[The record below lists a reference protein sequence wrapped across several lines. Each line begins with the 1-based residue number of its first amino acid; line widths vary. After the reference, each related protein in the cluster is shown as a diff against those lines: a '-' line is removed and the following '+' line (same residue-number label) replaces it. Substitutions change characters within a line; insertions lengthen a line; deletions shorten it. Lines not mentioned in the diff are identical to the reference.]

1 MPGQYPDGYGDDP
14 TFPGRV
20 YQGPAP
26 DAADTYLDVEPDG
39 PAPALP
45 TTPRA
50 GRARRRYG
58 PVGIAALVA
67 VPLLAIGGG
76 GYALLHGDGDGRR
89 TALPTLVPTAP
100 ASPPGDASAAPTTE
114 PSTAEPSTTGS
125 GAPSGAAGL
134 AAAPSPSATRP
145 TQPATRSTTRPPATT
160 RPGGTTTGG
169 TTGGT
174 DQVSRYEGEVL
185 SLVNTERA
193 KAGCGAVQN
202 NSLLHNAARGHS
214 SDMAAN
220 NYFSH
225 TSQDGRTFADRIRAA
240 GYTGSA
246 IAENIAWGQ
255 STPQAVMTSWMNS
268 SGHRANILNC
278 RYNALGVGL
287 AYSSDGRPYWTQD
300 FGGS

>member
-1 MPGQYPDGYGDDP
+1 MPGQHPDGYGDDP

-20 YQGPAP
+20 YQAPEAADGYSGAEP
-26 DAADTYLDVEPDG
+26 DAA
-39 PAPALP
+39 AHALP
-45 TTPRA
+45 TAPRA
-50 GRARRRYG
+50 DRARRRYG
-58 PVGIAALVA
+58 PAGIAALVA
-67 VPLLAIGGG
+67 AALFAIGGG
-76 GYALLHGDGDGRR
+76 GYALTHDDGDGRR
-89 TALPTLVPTAP
+89 TALPTLVPTAS
-100 ASPPGDASAAPTTE
+100 ASPSGGVPAAPSAT
-114 PSTAEPSTTGS
+114 SSTTDAASTG
-125 GAPSGAAGL
+125 GTAGL
-134 AAAPSPSATRP
+134 AAAPVPSATRP
-145 TQPATRSTTRPPATT
+145 SEPATRSTTRPPATT
-160 RPGGTTTGG
+160 RPGTSTGG
-169 TTGGT
+169 TSGGS
-174 DQVSRYEGEVL
+174 DQVSRYESEVL

-202 NSLLHNAARGHS
+202 NSQLHNAARGHS
-214 SDMAAN
+214 ADMAAN

-240 GYTGSA
+240 GYTGPA

-255 STPQAVMTSWMNS
+255 STPQAVMTAWMNS